1 MSELKESTV
10 PGSVYEHYKGN
21 MYVFLHEVTDHA
33 TGAVKV
39 VFRDKYDKLWCLS
52 IQDFFGKVNIDGE
65 KLPKFRYTG
74 QILPV

>member
-21 MYVFLHEVTDHA
+21 MYVFLHEISDHE
-33 TGAVKV
+33 TGGTSV
-39 VFRDKYDKLWCLS
+39 VFRDKYDKLWYRS
-52 IQDFFGKVNIDGE
+52 IHDFFGMIEIDGE
-65 KLPKFRYTG
+65 KVPTFRFTG